1 MTMRKVFSLFLI
13 LLLCSVLVAPGLAA
27 PEAPVITMQPCSPNY
42 PEYSVAIYTVKASG
56 SNLRAFW
63 YISYE
68 GQTYNASQI
77 GGSMQPWEAYAGE
90 SYGAKQLDAN
100 TFCFVFEG
108 IEKELNGAR
117 IWCVIEDGHHD
128 VVSREAYITVG
139 DYATPPE
146 IVDVPAQ
153 ITVQKGSQA
162 EIRCIARSNGNGQ
175 LGFLWYETS
184 TGNLPE
190 IQAIN
195 RGTEDSD
202 TLFCDTSSVGTRYYI
217 CGVSS
222 TEGGQA
228 YTGAVE
234 VKVVEKTA
242 TAEAPEIQTKTLP
255 DAVVGI
261 PYSFRL
267 ECTDAEAEFFPY
279 YNPGAGN
286 DLEEGSWLGL
296 SVDGWLMGTPT
307 QAGTYGFSVCAM
319 GAGGEDYATY
329 TLNVVEADT
338 PDATEPATEP
348 DTTAT
353 EPTAPASNDTCPPS
367 AEVQS
372 EQPKAGVDWWVLVLV
387 GLGAAA
393 IGVIA
398 AVLLSRKKAE

>member
-1 MTMRKVFSLFLI
+1 MKKVISLCLI
-13 LLLCSVLVAPGLAA
+13 LILCAALTVPALAA
-27 PEAPVITMQPCSPNY
+27 QEELVITMQPCSPNY

-139 DYATPPE
+139 NYATPPE

-190 IQAIN
+190 IQAVN
-195 RGTEDSD
+195 RGTEDND

-217 CGVSS
+217 CGIST

-242 TAEAPEIQTKTLP
+242 TAEIPKIQTQTLP
-255 DAVVGI
+255 DAMVGTQ
-261 PYSFRL
+261 YSIRL
-267 ECTDAEAEFFPY
+267 QCTDPEAEFFAY
-279 YNPGAGN
+279 YNPGTPN

-296 SVDGWLMGTPT
+296 SADGWLMGTPT
-307 QAGTYGFSVCAM
+307 QAGTYQFTVCAM
-319 GAGGEDYATY
+319 GTGGEDYASY

-353 EPTAPASNDTCPPS
+353 EPTAPASNDTCTPS
-367 AEVQS
+367 AENKTQ
-372 EQPKAGVDWWVLVLV
+372 EEPHKEGIAWWVLVLV

-393 IGVIA
+393 IGVGA
-398 AVLLSRKKAE
+398 AILLNKKK